1 MSKASLKDLNLIL
14 FEQLERLNDPDD
26 EGDLDKEIKRAN
38 AITKVSTAII
48 NNASTILEAKRL
60 ADYLGKNP
68 DYDLLE
74 IGYGNDSNKVD

>member
-68 DYDLLE
+68 DNDLLE